1 MKATVNQF
9 LNDLLGEMCQIAV
22 DGNGECIS
30 EFKTEAT
37 AWVKERLLDESN
49 DREIVIEDLNCKTG
63 VVYQLMD
70 QFLEAFNE
78 KYDLGFSMWDVSMEE
93 YLRMTFA
100 IEHFVD
106 EIGFGMFTVEEINAM
121 LYFKD

>member
-9 LNDLLGEMCQIAV
+9 LNDLLEEMCNVAV
-22 DGNGECIS
+22 DGNGDCIP
-30 EFKTEAT
+30 EFETEAT

-49 DREIVIEDLNCKTG
+49 DREIVIEDFNCKTG
-63 VVYQLMD
+63 VVYQLME

-100 IEHFVD
+100 TEHFVD
-106 EIGFGMFTVEEINAM
+106 EIGFGMFTIKEMNKQM
-121 LYFKD
+121 YKK